1 MTRRHRRPA
10 MTASG
15 GLAGCWLI
23 AALLLF
29 SGAILSPTFGQESAQ
44 TSRTAVEEGG
54 ETIRA
59 GVHVSPPFVM
69 RSDDGFSGMAI
80 ELWNELA
87 ERRGVETEFVEYPTV
102 RELVAAV
109 GTGEVDVAVTNLTI
123 TERRAETI
131 DFTHPWFDA
140 GLQIMISEAPRTGFS
155 NLLDGLVDSGHMRI
169 FAWIAGIIMVS
180 TVLLTLFDRRFDP
193 NFPAR
198 WRDGVA
204 ESFYTV
210 MSVAVS
216 GKPPSRARLFG
227 WIGRLWSALWLVCGI
242 AVLAYVTSSVTT
254 VMTTLALTDRI
265 NGLSDLPGKPIGV
278 LEGGTGEEFAVAAG
292 LSATPYANIDLAVEA
307 VVNGEVAAIVADA
320 PVLDY
325 YAHTRPQHDV
335 TVVGEI
341 FEPEKYGFGIKQHS
355 AFRRPLTVALLG
367 AEHGGYIEEL
377 RTQYFGA
384 RQ

>member
-1 MTRRHRRPA
+1 
-10 MTASG
+10 MTARRVEMARPLPGTLSD
-15 GLAGCWLI
+15 LWLI
-23 AALLLF
+23 AFVVVLAGQLF
-29 SGAILSPTFGQESAQ
+29 LTPRAFAQ
-44 TSRTAVEEGG
+44 DSQSTSTEETVTAK
-54 ETIRA
+54 A
-59 GVHVSPPFVM
+59 GVYVSPPFVM
-69 RSDDGFSGMAI
+69 RTDDGYSGMAI
-80 ELWNELA
+80 ELWEMLA
-87 ERRGVETEFVEYPTV
+87 ERRGIETEYVEYPTV

-109 GTGEVDVAVTNLTI
+109 GTSKVDVAVTNLTI

-140 GLQIMISEAPRTGFS
+140 GLQIMISEAPRSGFS
-155 NLLDGLVDSGHMRI
+155 NLLGGLADSGHLRV
-169 FAWIAGIIMVS
+169 FGWIAGIILAG
-180 TVLLTLFDRRFDP
+180 TLLLTLFDRRFDP
-193 NFPAR
+193 NFPSR
-198 WRDGVA
+198 WRDGIA

-265 NGLSDLPGKPIGV
+265 NGVSDLPGKKIGV
-278 LEGGTGEEFAVAAG
+278 LEGGTGEEYAQVNG
-292 LSATPYANIDLAVEA
+292 LSAIAYANIDAAVEA
-307 VVNGEVAAIVADA
+307 VVNGDIAAIVADA

-325 YAHTRPQHDV
+325 YAYTRPQHDV

-341 FEPEKYGFGIKQHS
+341 FEPDKYGFGIGQHS
-355 AFRRPLTVALLG
+355 TLRRPLTVALLG
-367 AEHGGYIEEL
+367 VEHEGLIEEL

-384 RQ
+384 QQ